1 MLHFDPHQIH
11 SNGVSPGRPF
21 RLQPAAEGE
30 LNSTNDSSS
39 EWSALLAA
47 AQAGDA
53 EAYRRFLHAVLPFLR
68 SVARAR
74 TRSDELVEDVVQD
87 SLLTLHRV
95 RHTYEPGRPVK
106 PWLAAIAA
114 RRAIDA
120 MRRRGRQ
127 ASREVHD
134 PGAYE
139 TFAGEQT
146 NAGEASEASEE
157 LARRMGA
164 LTPRQKEALELV
176 KLKEMSLVEA
186 SAESGQS
193 VASLKVNIHRAMKNL
208 RRGQSRDEGG

>member
-1 MLHFDPHQIH
+1 MTFRRGGL
-11 SNGVSPGRPF
+11 SGYTRP
-21 RLQPAAEGE
+21 AEGE

-39 EWSALLAA
+39 EWGALLAA

-53 EAYRRFLHAVLPFLR
+53 EAYRRFLHAILPFLR

-74 TRSDELVEDVVQD
+74 THSDELSEDVVQD
-87 SLLTLHRV
+87 ALLTLHRV

-127 ASREVHD
+127 AAREVHD
-134 PGAYE
+134 PTAYE
-139 TFAGEQT
+139 TFAGEQA
-146 NAGEASEASEE
+146 NAGEAGEASDA
-157 LARRMGA
+157 LARMMTD
-164 LTPRQKEALELV
+164 LTPRQKEALDLV
-176 KLKEMSLVEA
+176 KLKEMSLAEA

-193 VASLKVNIHRAMKNL
+193 VASLKVNIHRAMKKL
-208 RRGQSRDEGG
+208 RLGQSKDEGG